1 MLKRMLGMC
10 RTFLNSRTMK
20 KSRFSIWLICILL
33 RVTVPAAAA
42 DESQIDIDDLFLQ
55 DVSAAEPAA
64 ENSESDASAGSLDD
78 VFDDAEDT
86 DAENEESASSQ
97 GTDEDEQA
105 VNLDALTTSPLKFSG
120 SVSAGLGMGLGIRE
134 WPNQSG
140 SGKTFWELFRPSGF
154 YSSSALFKLDARPL
168 PYARFYTSLEIGMD
182 EDSMVFSG
190 PSVKELFIDYTLQ
203 DTVFFRVG
211 KQSLTWGQGRLLGNP
226 ANLVSRVSGG
236 VSVRASGPAG
246 PGTLNGVI
254 YIKNWADNPYSEINP
269 KSFAYAGLWEA
280 TSGAAAYSFS
290 THFIDDDGTEED
302 IALSS
307 SVSCNL
313 GPVDAAADVTGH
325 WDIDAVSA
333 KLSEQDF
340 SVWQP
345 DEWSVMG
352 QLFWEN
358 ADRSV
363 SLLGEYQYD
372 TTRKDAEHH
381 AALAVKLPKLF
392 GSGWRPAIS
401 WKHAFQDDGSGE
413 IIAGISG
420 TVAPKLSMS
429 IGMPVLYGNLGTYY
443 REAAYESGSEI
454 NHDALLI
461 PTDDVASVLL
471 AWTLSFSF

>member
-1 MLKRMLGMC
+1 MC
-10 RTFLNSRTMK
+10 LNGKKMK
-20 KSRFSIWLICILL
+20 ISRFSIWLIIWLISMLL
-33 RVTVPAAAA
+33 LVTVSASAA
-42 DESQIDIDDLFLQ
+42 DDAQIDIDDLFLQ
-55 DVSAAEPAA
+55 DASDTEPAS
-64 ENSESDASAGSLDD
+64 ENSESDASAGSLDEL
-78 VFDDAEDT
+78 FDDAEDSE
-86 DAENEESASSQ
+86 AENEESASSQ
-97 GTDEDEQA
+97 GTDESAQA

-120 SVSAGLGMGLGIRE
+120 SASAGLGMGLGIRE
-134 WPNQSG
+134 WPNQSVE
-140 SGKTFWELFRPSGF
+140 GKTFWELFRPSGF
-154 YSSSALFKLDARPL
+154 YTSSALFKIDARPL
-168 PYARFYTSLEIGMD
+168 PYARFYSSLEIGMD
-182 EDSMVFSG
+182 EDSMVFSD
-190 PSVKELFIDYTLQ
+190 PSVKELFIDYTLA

-226 ANLVSRVSGG
+226 ANLMSRVSGG
-236 VSVRASGPAG
+236 ISVRASGPAG

-280 TSGAAAYSFS
+280 TSGPAAYSFS
-290 THFIDDDGTEED
+290 THFKLHDDIDDDDTEED

-307 SVSCNL
+307 SVSFNL
-313 GPVDAAADVTGH
+313 GSVDFSADVTGH

-333 KLSEQDF
+333 KLSDQDF

-358 ADRSV
+358 TDRSV

-372 TTRKDAEHH
+372 TTKSDAQHH
-381 AALAVKLPKLF
+381 AAAAVKLPKLF
-392 GSGWRPAIS
+392 GSGWRPALS
-401 WKHAFQDDGSGE
+401 WKHSFKDISGE
-413 IIAGISG
+413 IIGGLSG

-429 IGMPVLYGNLGTYY
+429 IGIPVLYGKLGTYY
-443 REAAYESGSEI
+443 REAAYESGSELDD
-454 NHDALLI
+454 DALLI